1 MVDRSHKR
9 LKLFFCDIRQSQQ
22 KGACEK
28 NYVEIRKVLPK
39 RTSFER
45 LTKRQR
51 AVLMSHI
58 NSGPRPSLGGLC
70 AIQLFQYAH
79 KDAAKALLSGL
90 GIEEVDKDNL
100 NLTKDLL
107 T

>member
-1 MVDRSHKR
+1 M
-9 LKLFFCDIRQSQQ
+9 
-22 KGACEK
+22 
-28 NYVEIRKVLPK
+28 LPK

-45 LTKRQR
+45 LTKRQC

-58 NSGPRPSLGGLC
+58 SSKPRPSLGGLC

-79 KDAAKALLSGL
+79 KDTAKALLSRL
-90 GIEEVDKDNL
+90 GIEEVDKDSL

-107 T
+107 TW